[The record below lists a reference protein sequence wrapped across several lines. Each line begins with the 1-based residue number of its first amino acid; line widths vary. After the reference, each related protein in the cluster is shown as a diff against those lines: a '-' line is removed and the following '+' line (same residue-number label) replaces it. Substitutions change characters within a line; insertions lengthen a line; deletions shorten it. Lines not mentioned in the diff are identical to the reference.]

1 MTPTLET
8 LKAMIEEYQGIP
20 LTDDELK
27 RVLPEIEVYV
37 RGAEQLRAL
46 DLAAVVSGR
55 LVRVQEGE

>member
-8 LKAMIEEYQGIP
+8 LKALIEDYQGIA
-20 LTDDELK
+20 LSDEELK

-37 RGAEQLRAL
+37 RAVEQLRKL
-46 DLAAVVSGR
+46 DLSAIVSGR